1 MTTTVLFDL
10 DGTLL
15 DSERDFTRILNDQ
28 LAAYDKPP
36 VTTEQMRNTV
46 SSGARAMVMLGFG
59 IEDSDPQFADLLEE
73 LLERYDDCIPQ
84 SDAVLFPG
92 IEALLETFNNQDTP
106 WGIVTNKPSR
116 FTFPLMEKFQAL
128 QASQVVIC
136 ADHVKQRKPDPE
148 GILMACET
156 MRCAPADTLY
166 VGDHPK
172 DVQASAA
179 AGTRSIGV
187 RWGYI
192 PSEHPIETWQ
202 ADHVIST
209 PAEILALLGS

>member
-209 PAEILALLGS
+209 PADILALLGS